1 MYGRNMISYIRLR
14 HFSLRF
20 VALCS
25 FSLAISAIAPWV
37 LGQDA
42 ARPLVVRAVP
52 IESGNRISSFGG
64 EPERFAKTPVAR
76 AAQRARVAIAPP
88 AHQALAHGYNDS
100 RLFYLFYNDVAN
112 VPPNRYLVQRIQR
125 TKKTLGVDGEVL
137 AEETHFQVEAFKSLN
152 GRIKRPDQHFGS
164 YGLGN
169 AHRRMITKEYEVG
182 LADVAHLGKDAQ
194 KQADGTTPDEPANAT
209 TKWPFE
215 NRLLFQLIQP
225 YSKEKQVFENVDYT
239 SSVKWK
245 LEVWFDRL
253 GNYGIAC
260 PELGIDVTHRVP
272 DLAASSADWAP
283 ALSTGEAPA
292 VSTGEAPVA
301 TGELTLQEGEG
312 IEGLQIGVSSLRDAV
327 RKLGNPISQK
337 RLNGSRNVVF
347 KQKLSLNFTQSG
359 RLHTVSTL
367 SGFTGQTTRGIRH
380 GDGPELVVSR
390 YGPPVRQ
397 TQQTITYPDI
407 IFWKDSNGKIA
418 KMVAWQRPNPLKW
431 SRLPDHP
438 NPFGVAGPVVGV
450 HEDVL
455 ITAGGANFP
464 DGLPWHPTKDGA
476 VSHKK
481 YWSDIH
487 VMTGDRGDWQSG
499 DWQSGG
505 QLAAPVGYSVSVS
518 TPHGVLALGGER
530 SKVEHDGTRSVVRLD
545 AVMRLAWNANSKAVE
560 VSSVWPSSGREI
572 PTLPSG
578 TTAACGTVV
587 GDYIYLAGGDTG
599 EGGSSQFLRLSI
611 TPQEGAPWKWEALPT
626 WPGPPRTH
634 AIGVAHGGKFYL
646 ISGRNKLVDRDF
658 VILNDAYVFDPG
670 QHEKDQSGWKRIADV
685 SVDGKP
691 TSVMAGT
698 GITSADGVLTVIG
711 GATGEVL
718 LKKEVEL
725 PRQIA
730 AAKTASDDDL
740 AAKLAGQATDLYDF
754 HKGFSRNL
762 LTYNPKTNIWSKRG
776 EMPVTGPVTTT
787 AVLWKDAIVIPS
799 GERSP
804 GVRTRSVWK
813 LD

>member
-1 MYGRNMISYIRLR
+1 MISHIRIL
-14 HFSLRF
+14 
-20 VALCS
+20 LCS
-25 FSLAISAIAPWV
+25 LSCAASALA
-37 LGQDA
+37 QDA
-42 ARPLVVRAVP
+42 AKPLEVRAVP
-52 IESGNRISSFGG
+52 IEIGNRISSFGDD
-64 EPERFAKTPVAR
+64 PARFAKTPVAR
-76 AAQRARVAIAPP
+76 AAQRAQVAIAPP
-88 AHQALAHGYNDS
+88 AHQALAHGYNDL

-112 VPPNRYLVQRIQR
+112 VPANRYLVQRIQR
-125 TKKTLGVDGEVL
+125 TKKTLDADGEVL
-137 AEETHFQVEAFKSLN
+137 AKETHFQVEAFKSLN

-169 AHRRMITKEYEVG
+169 AHRRVITKVYEVG
-182 LADVAHLGKDAQ
+182 LADAAQLGKDAQ
-194 KQADGTTPDEPANAT
+194 KQADETNPDGTNEAT
-209 TKWPFE
+209 EWPFE
-215 NRLLFQLIQP
+215 DRVLFQLIQP
-225 YSKEKQVFENVDYT
+225 YSKEKQVFDKVDFT
-239 SSVKWK
+239 SSVKWN

-253 GNYGIAC
+253 GNYGIVC

-272 DLAASSADWAP
+272 DLAATSEDWATP
-283 ALSTGEAPA
+283 ALSTGA
-292 VSTGEAPVA
+292 APVA

-312 IEGLQIGVSSLRDAV
+312 IAGLQIGASSLRDAV
-327 RKLGNPISQK
+327 RVLGNPISQ
-337 RLNGSRNVVF
+337 RQLNASRNVVF
-347 KQKLSLNFTQSG
+347 RQKLSLTFAPNG

-380 GDGPELVVSR
+380 GDGAELVVSR
-390 YGPPVRQ
+390 YGPPVQQ
-397 TQQTITYPDI
+397 TEQTITYSDI
-407 IFWKDSNGKIA
+407 IFWKDRNGKIA
-418 KMVAWQRPNPLKW
+418 KMVAWRRPNPLNW

-438 NPFGVAGPVVGV
+438 NPFGVAGPIVGV

-455 ITAGGANFP
+455 IVAGGANFP
-464 DGLPWHPTKDGA
+464 DGLPWHPTKDGG

-487 VMTGDRGDWQSG
+487 LLSADRVGRQIG
-499 DWQSGG
+499 NWQSGG
-505 QLAAPVGYSVSVS
+505 QLATPVGYCVSVS
-518 TPHGVLALGGER
+518 TPHGVLAVGGER
-530 SKVEHDGTRSVVRLD
+530 SKVEQDGTSSVVRLD
-545 AVMRLAWNANSKAVE
+545 AVRRLAWNAKSKAVD
-560 VSSVWPSSGREI
+560 VSSVWPGSGQEI

-587 GDYIYLAGGDTG
+587 GDHIYLAGGDTG
-599 EGGSSQFLRLSI
+599 EGGSSQFLRLSM
-611 TPQEGAPWKWEALPT
+611 TPPEDGPWKWESLPT

-634 AIGVAHGGKFYL
+634 AIGVAHRGRFYL
-646 ISGRNKLVDRDF
+646 ISGRNKLADRDF
-658 VILNDAYVFDPG
+658 EILHDAYAFDPA
-670 QHEKDQSGWKRIADV
+670 QYATDKSGWKRIADV
-685 SVDGKP
+685 SVSGIP

-698 GITSADGVLTVIG
+698 GITSAEGVLTVIG

-730 AAKTASDDDL
+730 TAKAAGDDDL
-740 AAKLAGQATDLYDF
+740 AAKLAKHATDLYDF

-762 LTYNPKTNIWSKRG
+762 LTYNPKTNVWTKLG
-776 EMPVTGPVTTT
+776 EMPTTGPVTTT